1 MASYYRKLRLSA
13 QVIGTLVP
21 RYERGE
27 LGQGRVRAARAGQRN
42 HLFRLQP
49 DRRVLGAPA
58 LTTRA
63 GRVGDG
69 GHVRL
74 HGITVVS
81 HLLRRVAGSKRS
93 HRTPLVF
100 SRSQNAARLM
110 AGEGRIELFGGYDSN
125 GRSRRISPVPVRP
138 GEGPLTERTACVQ
151 ATRRE
156 QVFMP
161 RTCRSSPLRR
171 TSGRL
176 SPARAGVHRHYMSDS
191 RRRGTA
197 GVGRPEAAIAVK
209 ARQALKSRLRLPT
222 ASTTP

>member
-1 MASYYRKLRLSA
+1 MSGRA
-13 QVIGTLVP
+13 
-21 RYERGE
+21 
-27 LGQGRVRAARAGQRN
+27 GQGRVRAARAGQRN

-58 LTTRA
+58 LTTRT

-138 GEGPLTERTACVQ
+138 GEGPLTERTAGVQ

-176 SPARAGVHRHYMSDS
+176 RREGFERRNSSLARRTHRSLAASRSGERRGLVPRRHEPRPPVGRAGPAGRGARAARARVRLVH
-191 RRRGTA
+191 
-197 GVGRPEAAIAVK
+197 
-209 ARQALKSRLRLPT
+209 
-222 ASTTP
+222 